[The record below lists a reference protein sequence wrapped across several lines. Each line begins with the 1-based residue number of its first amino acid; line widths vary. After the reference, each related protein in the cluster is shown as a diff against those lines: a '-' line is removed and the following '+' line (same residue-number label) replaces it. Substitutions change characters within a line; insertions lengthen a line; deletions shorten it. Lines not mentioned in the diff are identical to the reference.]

1 MLNSKSMKIRKLAIC
16 VFLGVCLHLGMMFF
30 LAIETTPKATES
42 GRILYGGFVL
52 FDFLLIFIS
61 GFTILAFRKDK

>member
-1 MLNSKSMKIRKLAIC
+1 MNNIRKLAIC

-30 LAIETTPKATES
+30 VSIESNIKNPEW
-42 GRILYGGFVL
+42 GHMLIVGFVL